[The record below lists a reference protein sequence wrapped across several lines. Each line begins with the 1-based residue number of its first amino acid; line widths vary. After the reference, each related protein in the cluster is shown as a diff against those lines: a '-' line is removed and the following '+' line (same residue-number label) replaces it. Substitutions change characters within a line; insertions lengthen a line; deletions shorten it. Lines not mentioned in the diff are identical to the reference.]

1 MRDGLERGSSAMRK
15 CSNVIFMLLAAATVM
30 LAAPSGQ
37 AQTISGSATIALK
50 NGETSELG
58 ELYFVSN
65 CKSLLQS
72 TPQAEVLDGPP
83 GVSVTV
89 KEAMV
94 LPRAQ
99 KCANRI
105 PGGILMISAKDIQD
119 QSYTPLTVRITYNTK
134 DGERK
139 RSQVFNLSL
148 FP

>member
-1 MRDGLERGSSAMRK
+1 MGTGTEIETQARL
-15 CSNVIFMLLAAATVM
+15 TVHHW
-30 LAAPSGQ
+30 
-37 AQTISGSATIALK
+37 
-50 NGETSELG
+50 
-58 ELYFVSN
+58 V
-65 CKSLLQS
+65 
-72 TPQAEVLDGPP
+72 P

>member
-1 MRDGLERGSSAMRK
+1 MRK
-15 CSNVIFMLLAAATVM
+15 CSNMIFMLLAAATAM
-30 LAAPSGQ
+30 LVAPSGQ
-37 AQTISGSATIALK
+37 AQTVTIALK

-58 ELYFVSN
+58 ALYSVSN
-65 CKSLLQS
+65 CKSLLLS

-99 KCANRI
+99 KCASRI
-105 PGGILMISAKDIQD
+105 PGGILTVSAKDIQD
-119 QSYTPLTVRITYNTK
+119 QSYTALTVRVIYKTR
-134 DGERK
+134 DGERQ
-139 RSQVFNLSL
+139 RSLVYNLSL